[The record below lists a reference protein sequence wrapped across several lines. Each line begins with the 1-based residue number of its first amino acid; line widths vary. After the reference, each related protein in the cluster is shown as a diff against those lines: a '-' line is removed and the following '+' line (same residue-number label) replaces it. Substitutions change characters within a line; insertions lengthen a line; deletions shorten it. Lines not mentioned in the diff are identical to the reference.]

1 MRSFEAHMT
10 VLILGA
16 KRPHSTKTP
25 LPSLYPGALLSTHAD
40 AVGIARRDP
49 QLSRSMVFPV
59 AVALNIADSVVQRLR
74 EEAAQ
79 RGTTMPLLA
88 EVGLRRILAEP
99 ATSDSPTTGL
109 APLPKW
115 NSGKELVDISNRD
128 LLFKVMEEE

>member
-1 MRSFEAHMT
+1 
-10 VLILGA
+10 
-16 KRPHSTKTP
+16 
-25 LPSLYPGALLSTHAD
+25 
-40 AVGIARRDP
+40 
-49 QLSRSMVFPV
+49 MVFPV

-74 EEAAQ
+74 EEATQ

-128 LLFKVMEEE
+128 LLFKLMEEQ